1 MGRGQ
6 LKRESRDWNDL
17 TFYYYYYRIN
27 MKINGSIEYYI
38 LYDKNN
44 EVEYIDLFLDNV
56 THFFL

>member
-1 MGRGQ
+1 